1 MPKWLPSLLLI
12 APLLAAI
19 SPNAKAITL
28 TGQRDIHDPSRILE
42 LNGRYYTY
50 GTGGPGGAIVTRYS
64 DDLLH
69 WSNGPAAITAVPAW
83 ALQMVPENGGGMWAP
98 DVVKV
103 GDEYRMYYSVSS
115 FGSQR
120 SVIGL
125 ATNTTLDFNSPNYQW
140 VDQGLVIASQPGSP
154 YNAIDAGLL
163 YEEDADRLWLSF
175 GSFWNGIYATQLN
188 PDTGKL
194 APRSPVPVNIAR
206 NVTSA
211 VNAIEAAHLMGHEG
225 LYYLVTN
232 WDACCQGVNSTYNLR
247 VGRGDSPLGPFYDRS
262 GVNMLQGGGE
272 LFLATEGNQIGPGH
286 FSDFSANG
294 LDYFAFHYYD
304 GAANGA
310 PRLGIEEFGWTY
322 DGWPVALRDLPT
334 GDYNRDGRVDA
345 ADYTVWRDTL
355 GSTTD
360 LRADGSSARG
370 SAGRI
375 DHSDYGV
382 WSLNY
387 GADYATASTST
398 TVPEPTAL
406 ALTAIAAI
414 AATYLSALRRQ
425 KT

>member
-1 MPKWLPSLLLI
+1 MTKWLLLLPLVSLLM
-12 APLLAAI
+12 AAI
-19 SPNAKAITL
+19 SPSAQGITL
-28 TGQRDIHDPSRILE
+28 TGQRDIHDPSRIHE
-42 LNGRYYTY
+42 LDGRYYTY

-64 DDLLH
+64 DDLVQ
-69 WSNGPAAITAVPAW
+69 WWNGPAAIAAVPDW

-98 DVVKV
+98 DVVQV

-125 ATNTTLDFNSPNYQW
+125 ATNTTLDFNSPSYQW

-163 YEEDADRLWLSF
+163 YEEDTDRLWLSF
-175 GSFWNGIYATQLN
+175 GSYWNGLYSTQLN
-188 PDTGKL
+188 VDTGKL
-194 APRSPVPVNIAR
+194 SPRNPAPINIAR
-206 NVTSA
+206 NPGSP
-211 VNAIEAAHLMGHEG
+211 VNAIEAAHLLEHEG
-225 LYYLVTN
+225 SYYLVAN
-232 WDACCQGVNSTYNLR
+232 WDACCQGASSTYNLR
-247 VGRGDSPLGPFYDRS
+247 VGRGDSPLGPFFDRN

-286 FSDFSANG
+286 FSDFSADG

-322 DGWPVALRDLPT
+322 DGWPVALRDLPA

-345 ADYTVWRDTL
+345 ADYTVWRDTF

-360 LRADGSSARG
+360 LRADGSSGRG

-375 DHSDYGV
+375 DQSDYGV
-382 WSLNY
+382 WSINY
-387 GADYATASTST
+387 GADYATATTST
-398 TVPEPTAL
+398 TIPEPTAFS
-406 ALTAIAAI
+406 LTAIAA
-414 AATYLSALRRQ
+414 AYLSAFRRQ
-425 KT
+425 KS